1 MDVANRDVRGDRNI
15 REALLRS
22 RDVVGGSP
30 DLPRELQRSRRGME
44 PLIAPVNSIGN
55 QGRSSSCTCCQAL
68 PEVHMCSMYC
78 TYSTVQYS
86 KYSKIAYSIG
96 ELCQC
101 TDAITERA
109 DDRYCSSDSLTTPLE
124 KQYCLGHWGFG
135 LGIGTASTPLARKGS
150 NRRKG

>member
-1 MDVANRDVRGDRNI
+1 MWRIEMGEETETSERRSCGVVTLRG
-15 REALLRS
+15 
-22 RDVVGGSP
+22 GGSP

-44 PLIAPVNSIGN
+44 PLVAPVNSIGN
-55 QGRSSSCTCCQAL
+55 YQGRSSSCTCCQAM
-68 PEVHMCSMYC
+68 PEVQY
-78 TYSTVQYS
+78 VQYS

-124 KQYCLGHWGFG
+124 KQCLGHWGFR
-135 LGIGTASTPLARKGS
+135 LGIGTASTPLARQGS